1 MKRYRVLLISL
12 FLLLLATGL
21 YGENDDQPKWS
32 TTIFGAFA
40 LSNDI
45 YFGIGGTIGYSFISR
60 LELEVEVYSIFWEY
74 KRHGLSGAVL
84 YNFDG
89 DKNKTVY
96 YVLGGFSQ
104 LRGEWDIDNY
114 LMFGGGIKK
123 YIAKRLKIRFDIRI
137 NMAENVWTKFYTGLM
152 WSF

>member
-1 MKRYRVLLISL
+1 MRKYALIVT
-12 FLLLLATGL
+12 FFFLLLATGL
-21 YGENDDQPKWS
+21 YGESDDQPKWNA
-32 TTIFGAFA
+32 TLFGSYF
-40 LSNDI
+40 LDGRGN
-45 YFGIGGTIGYSFISR
+45 FGIGGTIGYSFISR
-60 LELEVEVYSIFWEY
+60 LELEVEVYRIFWEY

-123 YIAKRLKIRFDIRI
+123 YIAKRLKIRFDIRL
-137 NMAENVWTKFYTGLM
+137 NMAENVWTKISVGLM